1 MRRAIA
7 FITTRYGIAGLI
19 ALIVLAVLVGAKVF
33 GHSSP
38 SPGAGTSA
46 VGPPASTSTDT
57 GQGAPDDGLTS
68 ASPSAPVVRSGQ
80 PGPLQVATSCAT
92 AWLNHG
98 TGVTADQ
105 WWKAVT
111 RYTTAALAAKLR
123 GADPQSVPANR
134 IVTPAQLS
142 DHGAT
147 WANVVIKMDSG
158 TLTLRTLSGANGWQV
173 DGIDWS
179 RS

>member
-19 ALIVLAVLVGAKVF
+19 ALMVLVVLVGAKIF

-38 SPGAGTSA
+38 SPGTGTSA
-46 VGPPASTSTDT
+46 VGLPASTATGT

-68 ASPSAPVVRSGQ
+68 ASPSAPVVRPGQ

-92 AWLNHG
+92 AWLNHAP
-98 TGVTADQ
+98 TVTSDQ

-111 RYTTAALAAKLR
+111 RYTTASLAAKLN
-123 GADPQSVPANR
+123 GVDPQSVPANR
-134 IVTPAQLS
+134 IVSPAQLS

-147 WANVVIKMDSG
+147 WASVVIKMDSG
-158 TLTLRTLSGANGWQV
+158 TLTLRMLSGASGWQV